1 MFKGVLGETI
11 LCSRTQTQ
19 EIFAMADQDTVPYS
33 MLPSSV
39 TALGIEGSANKVA
52 VGIIRYTPSTCD
64 DKTVSSSSLPKANRE
79 GLVSGSSSNTSDSS
93 MPSMTSSTFSI
104 PIDSS
109 QFSILSN
116 PRKTYITRPG
126 QGFLPRETAW
136 HHQAHVTSLVSFA
149 LKEAGLTP
157 ADIDIICYTK
167 GPGMGAPLA
176 SCAVCARM
184 LSLLWKV
191 PLLGVNHCELLFLW
205 TCIRLL

>member
-1 MFKGVLGETI
+1 
-11 LCSRTQTQ
+11 
-19 EIFAMADQDTVPYS
+19 
-33 MLPSSV
+33 MLSV

-52 VGIIRYTPSTCD
+52 VGIIRYTPSTYD
-64 DKTVSSSSLPKANRE
+64 DNTISTSSSLPKANRE
-79 GLVSGSSSNTSDSS
+79 GLVSGSSSNTTDSS
-93 MPSMTSSTFSI
+93 MPSMTSSSFSI

-136 HHQAHVTSLVSFA
+136 HHQAHVSSLVFLA
-149 LKEAGLTP
+149 LNEAGLTP

-191 PLLGVNHCELLFLW
+191 PLLGVNHCELIILM
-205 TCIRLL
+205 TCIRLLIGFLPFVYSLHK

>member
-1 MFKGVLGETI
+1 MKTNRKKGVG
-11 LCSRTQTQ
+11 
-19 EIFAMADQDTVPYS
+19 
-33 MLPSSV
+33 V

-52 VGIIRYTPSTCD
+52 VGIIRYTPSTVGTTND
-64 DKTVSSSSLPKANRE
+64 TTIPSSTLPNEREEEGTETGFTSSSSSSTPSFSTFAA
-79 GLVSGSSSNTSDSS
+79 SSSS
-93 MPSMTSSTFSI
+93 FSI

-136 HHQAHVTSLVSFA
+136 HHQAHLSALVSLA

-157 ADIDIICYTK
+157 SDIDIICFTK

-191 PLLGVNHCELLFLW
+191 PLVGINHCKFVWICYCSSFSSSILP
-205 TCIRLL
+205 

>member
-1 MFKGVLGETI
+1 MRGAN
-11 LCSRTQTQ
+11 QT
-19 EIFAMADQDTVPYS
+19 
-33 MLPSSV
+33 V

-52 VGIIRYTPSTCD
+52 VGIIRYTPSTICATND
-64 DKTVSSSSLPKANRE
+64 TTISSSTLQSERIKREEEGVETAFTSSSSSSTPSLSKPAT
-79 GLVSGSSSNTSDSS
+79 SSSSS
-93 MPSMTSSTFSI
+93 SFSI

-136 HHQAHVTSLVSFA
+136 HHQAHLSALVSLA

-157 ADIDIICYTK
+157 SEIDIICFTK

-191 PLLGVNHCELLFLW
+191 PLVGVNHCEFVWVCLLSFFRFLVYSV
-205 TCIRLL
+205 LSYLYVPYLF

>member
-1 MFKGVLGETI
+1 MTL
-11 LCSRTQTQ
+11 LS
-19 EIFAMADQDTVPYS
+19 
-33 MLPSSV
+33 LV

-52 VGIIRYTPSTCD
+52 VGIIRYTPSTF
-64 DKTVSSSSLPKANRE
+64 DKKTISSSLPNANRE
-79 GLVSGSSSNTSDSS
+79 EIVSGSSSNTTDSS
-93 MPSMTSSTFSI
+93 MPSMSSSSFSI

-136 HHQAHVTSLVSFA
+136 HHQAHVSSLVSLA

-191 PLLGVNHCELLFLW
+191 PLLGVNHCELLILW
-205 TCIRLL
+205 TCFRLL

>member
-1 MFKGVLGETI
+1 MK
-11 LCSRTQTQ
+11 
-19 EIFAMADQDTVPYS
+19 DKD
-33 MLPSSV
+33 SV

-52 VGIIRYTPSTCD
+52 VGIIRYTPSTVCTTND
-64 DKTVSSSSLPKANRE
+64 TTIPSSTLQNEREEEGTETGCSSSSTPFLSTSAA
-79 GLVSGSSSNTSDSS
+79 SSSSS
-93 MPSMTSSTFSI
+93 FSI

-136 HHQAHVTSLVSFA
+136 HHQAHLSALVSVA

-157 ADIDIICYTK
+157 SDIDIICFTK

-191 PLLGVNHCELLFLW
+191 PLVGVNHCKFVWICYCSSFSSSILP
-205 TCIRLL
+205 